1 MNPALETLMMTFSG
15 TDPLAVPARAL
26 FIGAEPHPDLAA
38 WPELTGWQP
47 IKHRAEGWDKAG
59 LTRVDELPESRWP
72 IVLVLPGKSRDE
84 VLASFAMARD
94 RLEPGGYLVAAMPN
108 TIGAGRFE
116 KTLAKATGSIRS
128 IQKNKCRAFHAIEDG
143 TWDEALF
150 AEWRPLTLPHQIAG
164 ADYTTRAGI
173 FSSEHIDPGS
183 QMLVDHLPDHLGGRV
198 ADLGAGW
205 GFLSAEALRRSPK
218 IKELDLFEADARALE
233 CARVNLGGDAR
244 VSFHWHD
251 VVNGLP
257 GTYDVILMNPPFHT
271 GHATRID
278 LGRAFIK
285 TAAGSLR
292 RGGTLYLVANRQLP
306 YEAVLE
312 TSGLTFR
319 RVAEDK
325 TYKLI
330 IAEKRG

>member
-1 MNPALETLMMTFSG
+1 MNPALETLLLAFSG
-15 TDPLAVPARAL
+15 SDPLPVPDRAL
-26 FIGAEPHPDLAA
+26 FIGAEPHPDFAT
-38 WPELTGWQP
+38 WPGLTGWQP

-59 LTRVDELPESRWP
+59 LTRVDDLPEGRWP
-72 IVLVLPGKSRDE
+72 VVLVLPGKSRDE
-84 VLASFAMARD
+84 VLASFAMARA
-94 RLEPGGYLVAAMPN
+94 RLEPGGTLVAAMPN

-116 KTLAKATGSIRS
+116 KNLAKATGSIRS
-128 IQKNKCRAFHAIEDG
+128 IQKNKCRAFYATEDG
-143 TWDEALF
+143 SWDETLF
-150 AEWRPLTLPHQIAG
+150 AEWCELTLPHQIPG
-164 ADYTTRAGI
+164 TDYTTRAGI

-183 QMLVDHLPDHLGGRV
+183 KMLVDHLPGNLSGRV
-198 ADLGAGW
+198 ADLGGGW

-218 IKELDLFEADARALE
+218 IKELDLFESDARALD
-233 CARVNLGGDAR
+233 CARLNLTGDAR
-244 VSFHWHD
+244 VSYHWHD

-257 GTYDVILMNPPFHT
+257 GSYDVILMNPPFHT

-278 LGRAFIK
+278 LGKAFIK
-285 TAAGSLR
+285 TAAASLR
-292 RGGTLYLVANRQLP
+292 RGGVLYLVANRQLP

-312 TSGLTFR
+312 EGGLTFR

>member
-1 MNPALETLMMTFSG
+1 MNPALETLMLAFSG
-15 TDPLAVPARAL
+15 TDPIPVPSRAL
-26 FIGAEPHPDLAA
+26 FIGAEPHLDLAA
-38 WPELTGWQP
+38 WTDLTGWQP

-59 LTRVDELPESRWP
+59 LTRFDELPEGRWP

-84 VLASFAMARD
+84 VLASFALARD
-94 RLEPGGYLVAAMPN
+94 RLEPGGHLVAAMPN
-108 TIGAGRFE
+108 TTGAGRFE

-128 IQKNKCRAFHAIEDG
+128 IQKNKCRVFFAADDG
-143 TWDEALF
+143 TWDETLF
-150 AEWRPLTLPHQIAG
+150 AEWQALTLPHQIPG
-164 ADYTTRAGI
+164 TDYTTRAGI

-183 QMLVDHLPDHLGGRV
+183 QMLVDHLPDHLSGQV

-205 GFLSAEALRRSPK
+205 GFLAAEALRRSPR
-218 IKELDLFEADARALE
+218 IKELALFEADARALD
-233 CARVNLGGDAR
+233 CARVNLGGDPR

-278 LGRAFIK
+278 LGKAFIK
-285 TAAGSLR
+285 TAAESLN

-312 TSGLTFR
+312 AGGLTFQ

-330 IAEKRG
+330 TAGKR

>member
-1 MNPALETLMMTFSG
+1 MNPALETLMLTFSG
-15 TDPLAVPARAL
+15 TDPIEVPSRAL

-59 LTRVDELPESRWP
+59 LTRVDELPEGRWP
-72 IVLVLPGKSRDE
+72 VVLVLPGKSRDE

-94 RLEPGGYLVAAMPN
+94 RLEPGGCLVAALPN
-108 TIGAGRFE
+108 TTGAGRFE
-116 KTLAKATGSIRS
+116 KTLKKATGSIQS
-128 IQKNKCRAFHAIEDG
+128 IQKNKCRAFHAIDDG
-143 TWDEALF
+143 TWDETLF
-150 AEWRPLTLPHQIAG
+150 TEWRALTMPHQIPG
-164 ADYTTRAGI
+164 TDFTTRAGI

-205 GFLSAEALRRSPK
+205 GFLSAGALRRSPK

-278 LGRAFIK
+278 LGRTFIK
-285 TAAGSLR
+285 TAAESLR

-312 TSGLTFR
+312 TGGLTFR

>member
-1 MNPALETLMMTFSG
+1 MNPALETLMRTFSG
-15 TDPLAVPARAL
+15 SDPLAVPSGAL
-26 FIGAEPHPDLAA
+26 FIGAEPHPDLVA
-38 WPELTGWQP
+38 WPDLTGWQP
-47 IKHRAEGWDKAG
+47 IKHRAESWDQAG
-59 LTRVDELPESRWP
+59 LTRVDELPEGRWP
-72 IVLVLPGKSRDE
+72 VVLVLPGKSRDE
-84 VLASFAMARD
+84 ILASFALARD
-94 RLEPGGYLVAAMPN
+94 RLEEGGCLVAAMPN
-108 TIGAGRFE
+108 TTGAGRFE
-116 KTLAKATGSIRS
+116 KTLGSATRSIRS

-143 TWDEALF
+143 SWDENLF
-150 AEWRPLTLPHQIAG
+150 AEWRVLTLSHQIPG
-164 ADYTTRAGI
+164 TNYTTRAGL

-205 GFLSAEALRRSPK
+205 GFLSAEVLRRSPK
-218 IKELDLFEADARALE
+218 IKSLDLFEADARALD
-233 CARVNLGGDAR
+233 CARHNLADDER

-257 GTYDVILMNPPFHT
+257 ATYDLILMNPPFHT

-285 TAAGSLR
+285 TAADSLR
-292 RGGTLYLVANRQLP
+292 RDGTLYLVANRQLP

-312 TSGLTFR
+312 TKGLTFR
-319 RVAEDK
+319 RVAENK

-330 IAEKRG
+330 IAEKRA